1 MRRLWLTDFRNFVH
15 AELELPAGLTAVVG
29 DNGQGKTNL
38 LESVAYL
45 AQLDSFRG
53 APTEALVRMGAT
65 TAVVRADVER
75 EERELLIEAE
85 LGAGRSRVQ
94 VNRQRLARR
103 VTCSVRC
110 E

>member
-15 AELELPAGLTAVVG
+15 AELELPPGLTAVVG

-53 APTEALVRMGAT
+53 APTDALVRTGAT
-65 TAVVRADVER
+65 TAVVRAEVER
-75 EERELLIEAE
+75 DGTRA
-85 LGAGRSRVQ
+85 ARSRPS
-94 VNRQRLARR
+94 
-103 VTCSVRC
+103 SVRVVHAC
-110 E
+110 R